1 MSLLARY
8 SEPSADEADPYL
20 DDLTS
25 SLNNHSYPSLTEHVE
40 EGPPSSVQ
48 FLSSIPSELC
58 PSSRELN
65 MGIADMIREK
75 LTPESRPEHT
85 VLDENTPRNNGSIL
99 PSPPPSAQQMRSLS
113 KGLNSH
119 YFEDDTEHQSFLIA
133 SNDITEEECS
143 SREVCAGN
151 TQTISPPPSEHV
163 SPISNL
169 GPDPGTGDEPG
180 IETISIAS
188 TDAEDDVLVLNAV
201 SSSVDNQEDSTST
214 AVSGPS
220 NDQIKTPEPQT
231 GQFASIATITVAQ
244 PKATIGVDKGTPP
257 PSSTE
262 SSFLDTELRRN
273 PKRISRTRNS
283 NHNDLVEGEL
293 RTPLSSSVE
302 KLSRKRRKLNEY
314 SDGSKEIPLKMCIVD
329 VSGETEV
336 AIVPGENSRQ
346 GGNQAVETSASS
358 EIAEVSHPCQWPE
371 KTDVNELFNRQ
382 VWIIF
387 LLVKLRN

>member
-25 SLNNHSYPSLTEHVE
+25 SLNNHSYPPLTEHVE

-48 FLSSIPSELC
+48 FLSSIPSELY

-214 AVSGPS
+214 AVSEPS
-220 NDQIKTPEPQT
+220 NDHIKTPEPQP
-231 GQFASIATITVAQ
+231 GQFTSIATIAVAQ
-244 PKATIGVDKGTPP
+244 PKAKIGVDKGTPP
-257 PSSTE
+257 PLSTE

-329 VSGETEV
+329 VSRETEV

-358 EIAEVSHPCQWPE
+358 EIAEVSHSCQWPE

-382 VWIIF
+382 VWIAF
-387 LLVKLRN
+387 LLVKLRK